1 MDFSPNRIPLDLML
15 AYHHWPHSTCQHIL
29 GRIPL
34 RSDPCVSID
43 PYPVP
48 SALCRLQLQLSIDQL
63 TQLVYASMSWP
74 YPANSFGSWIV
85 CEYACIYI
93 YIYILC
99 IIPLARK
106 RFQISSFPKCFIGT
120 STDLALHP
128 PPLCLSK
135 RHHRTAGSSI
145 FLRVRARLH
154 FCPPRGHT
162 CTYAS

>member
-93 YIYILC
+93 YIYIMHNPFSEKE
-99 IIPLARK
+99 IPN
-106 RFQISSFPKCFIGT
+106 FQLPKV
-120 STDLALHP
+120 LHWYLHGLGP
-128 PPLCLSK
+128 PPSAIMSVQAASSYCWVFNLPPSAGPITLLS
-135 RHHRTAGSSI
+135 
-145 FLRVRARLH
+145 
-154 FCPPRGHT
+154 P
-162 CTYAS
+162 